1 MMKKLLLTTTLLTTT
16 VLLMCAAS
24 RSAAAADMPLKAPP
38 LAPVPYSW
46 TGFYIGGLLGGGFG
60 DNHSSYSGFD
70 PGDTP
75 PSVSPNGSGVVAG
88 GEAGYNVQSGRWLA
102 GLEADIA
109 YAHIDGTARSV
120 SANGVTQPTE
130 QDLNWLAT
138 ARGRLGVLPSE
149 RVLLFATGGAAFGG
163 IGLSSSL
170 APAVGTC
177 GPGNSCGSGST
188 SATRAGWTL
197 GGGIEYAVTDRI
209 SLKAE
214 YLYVDLGNL
223 SLTYPITLAV
233 SQSTTTAQFRDNIVR
248 AGLNIRLGPGY

>member
-1 MMKKLLLTTTLLTTT
+1 MLQKLLSVAGVSSLLISSA
-16 VLLMCAAS
+16 LGAA
-24 RSAAAADMPLKAPP
+24 RAADMPLKAPP

-88 GEAGYNVQSGRWLA
+88 AEAGYNRQFGTWLA
-102 GLEADIA
+102 GLEADVA
-109 YAHIDGTARSV
+109 YTHIDGTASSV
-120 SANGVTQPTE
+120 SVNGVTQPTE

-138 ARGRLGVLPSE
+138 VRGRLGVLPSE
-149 RVLLFATGGAAFGG
+149 RLLLFATGGAAFGG
-163 IGLSSSL
+163 ISLSSRL
-170 APAVGTC
+170 GPASGAC

-188 SATRAGWTL
+188 SATHAGWTL
-197 GGGIEYAVTDRI
+197 GGGIEYAVSDWV

-214 YLYVDLGNL
+214 YLYVDLGSI

-233 SQSTTTAQFRDNIVR
+233 SQSTTNAQFRDSIVR
-248 AGLNIRLGPGY
+248 AGLNIRLGPQH

>member
-1 MMKKLLLTTTLLTTT
+1 MKKLLLATSALLI
-16 VLLMCAAS
+16 CAAS
-24 RSAAAADMPLKAPP
+24 RTAAAADMPLKAPP

-75 PSVSPNGSGVVAG
+75 PSVSPNGGGVVAG
-88 GEAGYNVQSGRWLA
+88 GELGYNRQFGTWLA

-109 YAHIDGTARSV
+109 YTHIDGTASSV
-120 SANGVTQPTE
+120 SVNGVTQPTE

-138 ARGRLGVLPSE
+138 VRGRVGVLPNE
-149 RVLLFATGGAAFGG
+149 RLLLFVTGGAAFGG
-163 IGLSSSL
+163 IGLSSSF
-170 APAVGTC
+170 GTC

-188 SATRAGWTL
+188 SATNTGWTL
-197 GGGIEYAVTDRI
+197 GGGIEYAVSDWV

-214 YLYVDLGNL
+214 YLYVDLGSL

-233 SQSTTTAQFRDNIVR
+233 SQSTTTAQFRDSIVR
-248 AGLNIRLGPGY
+248 AGLNIRFGPQY